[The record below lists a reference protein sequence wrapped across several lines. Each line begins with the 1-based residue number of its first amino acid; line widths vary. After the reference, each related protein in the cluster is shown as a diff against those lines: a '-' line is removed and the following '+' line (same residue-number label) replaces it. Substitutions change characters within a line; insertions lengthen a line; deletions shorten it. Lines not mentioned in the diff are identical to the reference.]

1 MLKRK
6 LKRFEEKR
14 GGGTNPEM
22 SSAHPETQ
30 LNPKVES
37 SIKPSEKN
45 TSDVFTLKKAP
56 YFNETAGKRARN
68 FKVLF

>member
-1 MLKRK
+1 MKIFEENTK
-6 LKRFEEKR
+6 NSKKKVEPFEEKR

-45 TSDVFTLKKAP
+45 TSD
-56 YFNETAGKRARN
+56 
-68 FKVLF
+68 LFIS

>member
-1 MLKRK
+1 MAPHINTRNEKTKIFKENTIMLKK
-6 LKRFEEKR
+6 VEEKR

-45 TSDVFTLKKAP
+45 TSD
-56 YFNETAGKRARN
+56 
-68 FKVLF
+68 LFIS

>member
-45 TSDVFTLKKAP
+45 TSDLFTS
-56 YFNETAGKRARN
+56 
-68 FKVLF
+68 